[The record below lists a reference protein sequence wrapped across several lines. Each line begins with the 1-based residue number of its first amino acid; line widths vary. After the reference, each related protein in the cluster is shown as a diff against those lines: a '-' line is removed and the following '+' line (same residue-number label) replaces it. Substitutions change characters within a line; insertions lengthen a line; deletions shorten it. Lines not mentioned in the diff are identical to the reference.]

1 MNRKECCEKYVVVN
15 QFLLNFIR
23 YTLIYHPSGA
33 RLVGL
38 KFTMFPEEGLANAL
52 ASDPPADICASSASL
67 WDLRCRSK

>member
-1 MNRKECCEKYVVVN
+1 MNRKKNAVRN
-15 QFLLNFIR
+15 MLLSINF
-23 YTLIYHPSGA
+23 YQKLYYLLGA
-33 RLVGL
+33 RLIGL

>member
-15 QFLLNFIR
+15 QFLLK
-23 YTLIYHPSGA
+23 IYHPSGA

>member
-1 MNRKECCEKYVVVN
+1 M
-15 QFLLNFIR
+15 LLSINLKLYRLF
-23 YTLIYHPSGA
+23 GA
-33 RLVGL
+33 RLIRL

>member
-15 QFLLNFIR
+15 QF
-23 YTLIYHPSGA
+23 YHPSGA